1 MSQNKSMVY
10 YESCET
16 EFKIRYSNHKQS
28 FKFENKKHATE
39 LSKAV
44 WNAKDAGETPLIEW
58 SIVKCV
64 PPLSMWLQDMPAL
77 PSRKNVHLTSRQ
89 EKLAEQKIKTSAQ
102 MPPYK
107 QISIKERS
115 IKSVVLFC
123 R

>member
-1 MSQNKSMVY
+1 
-10 YESCET
+10 
-16 EFKIRYSNHKQS
+16 
-28 FKFENKKHATE
+28 
-39 LSKAV
+39 
-44 WNAKDAGETPLIEW
+44 
-58 SIVKCV
+58 
-64 PPLSMWLQDMPAL
+64 MWLQEMPAL

-89 EKLAEQKIKTSAQ
+89 EKLAEQKIRTSVQ